1 MGKLRSQFNQEFKE
15 QLVEEVIL
23 GRATVSQI
31 SYNHQLPPVLIYN
44 WIRQYRQGGIV
55 STKTQRE
62 K

>member
-1 MGKLRSQFNQEFKE
+1 MGKLRSQYNQEFKE

-31 SYNHQLPPVLIYN
+31 SHNHQLPPVLIYN